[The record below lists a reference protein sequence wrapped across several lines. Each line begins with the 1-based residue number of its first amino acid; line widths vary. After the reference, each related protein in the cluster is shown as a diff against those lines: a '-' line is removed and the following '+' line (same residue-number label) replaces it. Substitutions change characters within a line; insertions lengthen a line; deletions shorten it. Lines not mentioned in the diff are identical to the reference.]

1 MGSLNELNDVFDVQS
16 RDIYWNRLQEKINI
30 VTSRYS
36 NLIVDFI
43 MNCLE
48 EDDELRPDFM
58 QLYSIVKEEFMD
70 TKGWIDIN
78 TI

>member
-1 MGSLNELNDVFDVQS
+1 
-16 RDIYWNRLQEKINI
+16 
-30 VTSRYS
+30 
-36 NLIVDFI
+36 

-48 EDDELRPDFM
+48 EDDEIRPDFI

-78 TI
+78 TIQFANYITIE